1 MSYSGLAGSFW
12 FLPVAK
18 LGYRLPMLYV
28 SQIINRPIFDARNE
42 KIAVIKDVIVRY
54 GREDYPPVIGLVARY
69 RRRNFFMP
77 RRDISELGLGGA
89 QMRSSILDLNPF
101 VRRDGEVLLRKDVLD
116 NQLIDVD
123 GKRVVRVND
132 VQIIQAG
139 SMWRVSGADVS
150 LQGFVRRLMPKGFY
164 GSDRP
169 VEVIDWADV
178 GYLATDT
185 ATVTVQ
191 LKSSKD
197 KLSRLHPVE
206 IAQLAETLSPIH
218 RTEVVESLDD
228 EIAADTLEEMS
239 TEAQARILED
249 MDEERAADILEEM
262 SPDDAVDVLDEMD
275 DEKAQE
281 LFDLMEDDEK
291 ADVAELMH
299 FDHDT
304 AGGLMTTEFVVFPK
318 KYTVGETIRSLREM
332 AETPN
337 MIYYLYVVEEEG
349 SWKLSGLIS
358 LRSLILADPTFTLE
372 DVMRSEFRYAHPSD
386 SAADVAQTISEYN
399 LLALPVVDDEGDIA
413 GIVTVDDA
421 MEILLPKNFQRR
433 LPRLFG

>member
-1 MSYSGLAGSFW
+1 
-12 FLPVAK
+12 
-18 LGYRLPMLYV
+18 MLYL
-28 SQIINRPIFDARNE
+28 SQILGQPIFDARNE
-42 KIAVIKDVIVRY
+42 KIASINDVLVKY
-54 GREDYPPVIGLVARY
+54 GSEEYPPVIGLVARL
-69 RRRNFFMP
+69 RRRNFFIP
-77 RRDISELGLGGA
+77 KRNISTIGLHGA
-89 QMRSSILDLNPF
+89 QMSSTKLDLRPF
-101 VRRDGEVLLRKDVLD
+101 ERREGEVLLGKDVLD

-132 VQIIQAG
+132 VQLIDVG
-139 SMWRVSGADVS
+139 EVWRVTGADVS

-169 VEVIDWADV
+169 VEVLDWADV

-206 IAQLAETLSPIH
+206 IAHLAETLSPIH
-218 RTEVVESLDD
+218 RTEVVESLDND
-228 EIAADTLEEMS
+228 TAADTLEEMS

-262 SPDDAVDVLDEMD
+262 SPDDAVDVLGELS
-275 DEKAQE
+275 DEKAEE
-281 LFDLMEDDEK
+281 LFNLMEDDEK
-291 ADVAELMH
+291 ADVAELMSYA
-299 FDHDT
+299 HDT
-304 AGGLMTTEFVVFPK
+304 AGGLMTTEFIVFPK
-318 KYTVGETIRSLREM
+318 DLTVGETISRLREM

-349 SWKLSGLIS
+349 SWKLCGLIS
-358 LRSLILADPTFTLE
+358 LRSLILADPTRSLE
-372 DVMRSEFRYAHPSD
+372 EVMRSEFRSAHPSD
-386 SAADVAQTISEYN
+386 SAEEVAQTISEYN
-399 LLALPVVDDEGDIA
+399 LLALPVVDEEGEIA

-421 MEILLPKNFQRR
+421 MEILLPKNLQRR
-433 LPRLFG
+433 LPRLFS

>member
-1 MSYSGLAGSFW
+1 
-12 FLPVAK
+12 
-18 LGYRLPMLYV
+18 MLYV
-28 SQIINRPIFDARNE
+28 SQILNQPVFDARGE
-42 KIAVIKDVIVRY
+42 KIASISDVLVRY
-54 GREDYPPVIGLVARY
+54 GDEEYPPVIGLVARY
-69 RRRNFFMP
+69 RRRNFFIAS
-77 RRDISELGLGGA
+77 RDYTDLGLHGA
-89 QMRSSILDLNPF
+89 TMTSAVLDLTPF
-101 VRRDGEVLLRKDVLD
+101 IRREGEVLLGKDVLD

-132 VQIIQAG
+132 VQLIETGDI
-139 SMWRVSGADVS
+139 WRVTGADVS

-185 ATVTVQ
+185 TTVTVQ

-206 IAQLAETLSPIH
+206 IAQLAESLSPIH

-249 MDEERAADILEEM
+249 MDQERAADLLEEM

-275 DEKAQE
+275 EGKAQE

-291 ADVAELMH
+291 KDVAELMA
-299 FDHDT
+299 FEHDT
-304 AGGLMTTEFVVFPK
+304 AGGLMTTEFIHLPK
-318 KYTVGETIRSLREM
+318 DLTVAQAIVRLREM

-337 MIYYLYVVEEEG
+337 MIYYLYVVERED
-349 SWKLSGLIS
+349 SWKLLGLIS
-358 LRSLILADPTFTLE
+358 LRSLILADPTYKLE
-372 DVMRSEFRYAHPSD
+372 DVMRTKFRFAHPSD
-386 SAADVAQTISEYN
+386 SAEEAAQTIAEYN
-399 LLALPVVDDEGDIA
+399 LLALPVIDDEGDIA

-421 MEILLPKNFQRR
+421 MEILLPKNLQRR
-433 LPRLFG
+433 LPRLFS